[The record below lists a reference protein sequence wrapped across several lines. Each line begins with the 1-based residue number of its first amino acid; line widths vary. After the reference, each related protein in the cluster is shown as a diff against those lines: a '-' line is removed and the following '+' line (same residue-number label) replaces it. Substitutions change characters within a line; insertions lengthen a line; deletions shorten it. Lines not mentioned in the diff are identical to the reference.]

1 MSKGQQSIFPLR
13 QEKEVSRGQT
23 YASTSEISKNG
34 FSFQNC
40 SYGAASPPVNNVAD
54 CFYAQ
59 SHYDCT
65 EQAA

>member
-40 SYGAASPPVNNVAD
+40 SYGAASPPVN

-65 EQAA
+65 EQVA